1 MTVNKLLAKSYS
13 YGGTRSLDS
22 IRYIVI
28 HYTGNKGDTALDN
41 ARYFA
46 TSNTRAAGAHYFV
59 GRDGSVYQSVELN
72 RIAWSVGGVFSTSNG
87 AGSYYRKCTNTNSVS
102 IELCDCLDDASWEQY
117 KSTRQLVKLIRKKCP
132 NAKTVLRHWDVNG
145 KSCPSPMIG
154 TNNRKWK
161 LFSTYIDKGY
171 QYKATVTKR
180 VAVRTSPKITT
191 GNIYNY
197 LKVGSTVKVT
207 KIVGKFARLSSL
219 TKDGKYRYVVLSKI
233 KESL

>member
-1 MTVNKLLAKSYS
+1 MSNS

-28 HYTGNKGDTALDN
+28 HYTGNKGDTALAN

-46 TSNTRAAGAHYFV
+46 TSNTRSAGAHYFV

-87 AGSYYRKCTNTNSVS
+87 AGSYYKKCTNTNSVS
-102 IELCDCLDDASWEQY
+102 IELCDCLEDANWEQY

-171 QYKATVTKR
+171 QYKATVTKK

-191 GNIYNY
+191 GNIHNY

-207 KIVGKFARLSSL
+207 KIVGKFARLSSK
-219 TKDGKYRYVVLSKI
+219 TKDGKYRYIVLSKI